1 MEAERK
7 ACKSDCEGNS
17 LSYVRLLQ
25 MPALRQSRSCVRSSV
40 TIETWKPPGKTMYF
54 SFHLVFSLLFS
65 NASNP
70 HFEVFVFFVQ
80 FRLLFFTK
88 YGILTICLQIIC
100 AVFEHAATFSGGAP
114 GFIQKALIAQRIRTA
129 GQIIAAVPY
138 KNRFVQKRLRCPGLN
153 F

>member
-1 MEAERK
+1 METARENDVFFVSPGFFF
-7 ACKSDCEGNS
+7 AFFQCVKS
-17 LSYVRLLQ
+17 
-25 MPALRQSRSCVRSSV
+25 AFRSFR
-40 TIETWKPPGKTMYF
+40 
-54 SFHLVFSLLFS
+54 
-65 NASNP
+65 
-70 HFEVFVFFVQ
+70 FFVQ

>member
-40 TIETWKPPGKTMYF
+40 TIEAWKPPGKTMYF

-70 HFEVFVFFVQ
+70 HFEVFVFLYNFACYFLRSMVYKPYACKFSAPFLSTQ
-80 FRLLFFTK
+80 PHFRVERPVLYKRRLSHRGYAPPARLLPQCPIK
-88 YGILTICLQIIC
+88 IGLCRNAC
-100 AVFEHAATFSGGAP
+100 AVP
-114 GFIQKALIAQRIRTA
+114 
-129 GQIIAAVPY
+129 V
-138 KNRFVQKRLRCPGLN
+138 
-153 F
+153 